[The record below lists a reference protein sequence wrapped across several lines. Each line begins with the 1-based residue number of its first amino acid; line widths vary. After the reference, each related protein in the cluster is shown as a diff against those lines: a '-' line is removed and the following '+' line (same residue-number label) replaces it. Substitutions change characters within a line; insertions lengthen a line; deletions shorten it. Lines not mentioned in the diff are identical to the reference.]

1 MHSPSYPL
9 LPPNPD
15 CVDPS
20 VIRSVPDNPLAA
32 VYAAEAEVRQL
43 EAQLEAAK
51 ENLLL
56 FYVFVTSVLTLSY
69 PAAASLSEHFL
80 LLLADSALPLGAFA
94 FSSGLESYVAHTR
107 GTFDSFLP
115 LSIDS
120 FAATTLPYALA
131 AFRKPADVA
140 VIDDAFDAALVCTV
154 GRRASTAQGRALLAV
169 WEKSFLPAASETA
182 RVTLAPFCALM
193 KTVPKFHRPGDIPR
207 ASGHLAPVFGCVSRL
222 VGLPERQAA
231 YVFVLAHVK
240 ALLSAAVRA
249 NMFGPFQAQKVL
261 ASPEVLHLVNK
272 AIDREVHTPYEK
284 AGQTVPVMDLWM
296 GRHELL
302 YSRIFNS

>member
-20 VIRSVPDNPLAA
+20 VIRSVPDDPLAA

-51 ENLLL
+51 EN
-56 FYVFVTSVLTLSY
+56 
-69 PAAASLSEHFL
+69 
-80 LLLADSALPLGAFA
+80 
-94 FSSGLESYVAHTR
+94 SGLESYVAHTR
-107 GTFDSFLP
+107 GTFNSFLP

-261 ASPEVLHLVNK
+261 ASTEVLHLVNK